1 MKTLQLTK
9 EIDAT
14 AQKVWNVLWNPD
26 TYSKWTSAIH
36 PDDPA
41 GSTMQTDWQVGG
53 KTLFLDSSRNGMV
66 ATIQSIDEPYE
77 LVFEHRGEMA
87 GGREDPRS
95 ERVKTWA
102 GLLEEYYL
110 TEHNGITTLRVSVEI
125 PDGGAATDIDDHVA
139 HRLFHIDA
147 NTHRGSH
154 RLMYQVDFF
163 CAGNF
168 GRIAHR
174 PCCAPG

>member
-26 TYSKWTSAIH
+26 NYSKWTSAIH

-125 PDGGAATDIDDHVA
+125 PDGDGGEETMDHGFTAGLEVVK
-139 HRLFHIDA
+139 RLA
-147 NTHRGSH
+147 E
-154 RLMYQVDFF
+154 Q
-163 CAGNF
+163 
-168 GRIAHR
+168 
-174 PCCAPG
+174 